1 MQSLFKSLTALV
13 RAVFRRP
20 LFIVLVTVVAIA
32 LMVVTRPKLKPVD
45 LEERVWPV
53 EVVTV
58 KSSDHQPDLKLF
70 GEVVA
75 GRRSEMRALVP
86 GTIVEVGPGFREG
99 AAVSAGDLLVQIDPF
114 DYQNNLAEQT
124 ALLKEAEG
132 NLKIK
137 RRDLKR
143 IRDLF
148 AENNVSEQSLDD
160 AMLAV
165 EQQESMLEQRRIG
178 LERARRA
185 LSDARLTAPYDGVVS
200 GVSVDL
206 GKRLS
211 VSDKVADIIDTERLE
226 ARFSLS
232 NAQFGRIID
241 KRADVAGRVVEVNWE
256 VGERTLTYQ
265 ATVQRVGAEIDSTTG
280 GVVLYAT
287 IEPEAKAL
295 LRPGAFVWIQM
306 PDKTYTDVYRVPD
319 SAMYGEDLVYVV
331 RDQRMEAHKIE
342 VLGYAGDDILFRSA
356 GEPAIVDGDKVVITQ
371 IREGGAGIK
380 VEIRE

>member
-99 AAVSAGDLLVQIDPF
+99 AQSVPATCWCRLIRSITRTILLSRRRCSKRPRR
-114 DYQNNLAEQT
+114 
-124 ALLKEAEG
+124 

-226 ARFSLS
+226 VRFSLS

-295 LRPGAFVWIQM
+295 LRPGRVCLDPDARQDLHGCLSGAGQRAVWRGSRLRGSGSTHGGTQ
-306 PDKTYTDVYRVPD
+306 
-319 SAMYGEDLVYVV
+319 G
-331 RDQRMEAHKIE
+331 
-342 VLGYAGDDILFRSA
+342 RSA
-356 GEPAIVDGDKVVITQ
+356 GLC
-371 IREGGAGIK
+371 R
-380 VEIRE
+380 R